1 MPRATGNT
9 KQTNLDRYLTEVNR
23 YPTLNPEEEREL
35 ARRWQEE
42 GDEEAAQKLVT
53 SNLRFVVK
61 IAAEYKS
68 HGFRFRDL
76 IQEGN
81 VGLLQA
87 ISRFDPDRGVR
98 LLTYAVWWIRSSIL
112 SYILRTWSLVRIG
125 TTRSQRKLFFALR
138 KTRRQLRA
146 MEGKEPDR
154 EELAEAL
161 DTDPETVEQMEGML
175 TARDTSLHAPVRDG
189 EDLTLMDR
197 IADEEPIPEDWVAD
211 QEESRRV
218 REAFAE
224 ALEVLD
230 PRERTIIERRHLT
243 DQDDRATL
251 SELGEEFGVTR
262 ERVRQLESRAK
273 RKLRDRLTALL
284 PENTIQDIAAA
295 N

>member
-1 MPRATGNT
+1 MPKVSTSNRNSS
-9 KQTNLDRYLTEVNR
+9 LDRYLSEVNK
-23 YPTLNPEEEREL
+23 YPTLAPEEEREL
-35 ARRWQEE
+35 ARRWQEH
-42 GDEEAAQKLVT
+42 GDQEAAQRLVT

-87 ISRFDPDRGVR
+87 ISRFDPERGVR

-138 KTRRQLRA
+138 KTRRRLRA
-146 MEGKEPDR
+146 LEGKEPER

-197 IADEEPIPEDWVAD
+197 IADEQPLPEERVGDT
-211 QEESRRV
+211 EEAIKV
-218 REAFAE
+218 KAAFAE
-224 ALEVLD
+224 ALAILD
-230 PRERTIIERRHLT
+230 PRERAIIEKRHLIE
-243 DQDDRATL
+243 QDERATL

-273 RKLRDRLTALL
+273 RKLRDKLTSLL
-284 PENTIQDIAAA
+284 PEETLCYNMFSG
-295 N
+295 